1 MSTDDG
7 KATGPEMVDQLF
19 GTDQEKMVR
28 VDPRATA
35 VYDDEVVISID
46 RFVAWMKPV
55 RAYSSMS
62 VGPTCSPMGTLLV
75 KIPVKGAVAGQ
86 PLTPAQFAEVMLVT
100 AKMVGPAAM
109 SFAALVEDEFGLRPP
124 DPTDESDF

>member
-1 MSTDDG
+1 MATDD
-7 KATGPEMVDQLF
+7 KSTGLEQTFGVVDQ
-19 GTDQEKMVR
+19 DKVVR

-35 VYDDEVVISID
+35 VRDDEVIIAID

-55 RAYSSMS
+55 RDYSSMN

-75 KIPVKGAVAGQ
+75 AIPVEGAVAGQ
-86 PLTPAQFAEVMLVT
+86 PLTPEQFADVMLTT

-109 SFAALVEDEFGLRPP
+109 LFAALVDDEFGLKPP
-124 DPTDESDF
+124 DPADESDF